1 LKDSFIPFASPSIGE
16 EEIAEV
22 VDSLRSG
29 WLTTGP
35 KAKRFEED
43 FSKAVGAPYAMAVNS
58 GTAAMHLS
66 LEAIGLSEGD
76 YVLTTPY
83 AFTATAEVIRYF
95 NAHPLFTDV
104 DPDTGNIDPTKAGAA
119 IGKAMAEGKKVRAIL
134 PVHFAGRA
142 CPMDELLALS
152 RKYLL
157 KIVEDAAH
165 AFPCGWGKQTVGT
178 IGDLT
183 CFSFYVT
190 KPIATGEGG
199 MVTTADEEY
208 ARRIRIMRLH
218 GISRDIWDRSSSES
232 PNWRYEVIAP
242 GYKYN
247 MTDIAAS
254 IGIHQ
259 LRKAE
264 IFRSRREAIAKRYD
278 EGFRGLPVRLPSE
291 KELPPGST
299 HSWHL
304 YVLRLNA
311 EQLRIT
317 RDRFIELLAERG
329 IGASVHFIPLHLHP
343 YWRDR
348 YRLKPEDFPMALDL
362 YRRCVSLPIYP
373 GLSDEQ
379 VERVV
384 NAVKGIL
391 AENSR

>member
-1 LKDSFIPFASPSIGE
+1 
-16 EEIAEV
+16 
-22 VDSLRSG
+22 
-29 WLTTGP
+29 
-35 KAKRFEED
+35 
-43 FSKAVGAPYAMAVNS
+43 
-58 GTAAMHLS
+58 
-66 LEAIGLSEGD
+66 
-76 YVLTTPY
+76 
-83 AFTATAEVIRYF
+83 
-95 NAHPLFTDV
+95 
-104 DPDTGNIDPTKAGAA
+104 
-119 IGKAMAEGKKVRAIL
+119 
-134 PVHFAGRA
+134 
-142 CPMDELLALS
+142 
-152 RKYLL
+152 
-157 KIVEDAAH
+157 
-165 AFPCGWGKQTVGT
+165 
-178 IGDLT
+178 
-183 CFSFYVT
+183 
-190 KPIATGEGG
+190 

-348 YRLKPEDFPMALDL
+348 YRLKPEDFPMALEL